1 MYNIELVA
9 NYREAFCLRVQHF
22 NARADYGRH
31 LLFSSYQNANIF
43 FALVVNINI
52 YVGALFLD
60 ILDIIWIWILQ
71 SYSF

>member
-31 LLFSSYQNANIF
+31 LLFSSNQTMQIF
-43 FALVVNINI
+43 FRVGGEYK

-71 SYSF
+71 SYSL